1 VSAADSSLSSSLRTG
16 SSRRRLLVVLLLA
29 VVPWSVQTFAR
40 GDVTFVFAWGLLNT
54 NPVNVTTL
62 SAFVRYTQGLPEYI
76 LVWPVGVTCYLV
88 AVASAVVGVVAGR
101 EDRRLTAAALVL
113 AGVTQLEL
121 ARGFSVQP
129 GRVAWPLGTVLL
141 WAVAGYV
148 YWSRASETVDDRDN
162 DGKGNEIDND
172 DA

>member
-1 VSAADSSLSSSLRTG
+1 MSDADSTPEFATDSSDTTRYHA
-16 SSRRRLLVVLLLA
+16 RRLLAVLCLA
-29 VVPWSVQTFAR
+29 LVPWSIQQFAR

-62 SAFVRYTQGLPEYI
+62 FDFLFRYTQGLPEYI
-76 LVWPVGVTCYLV
+76 LAWPVGVGCYLV
-88 AVASAVVGVVAGR
+88 AVASAVVGAVTGR

-113 AGVTQLEL
+113 AGATQLEL

-129 GRVAWPLGTVLL
+129 GRTAWPLGTVLL

-148 YWSRASETVDDRDN
+148 YWSSLRGVQ
-162 DGKGNEIDND
+162 
-172 DA
+172 DANAHQ